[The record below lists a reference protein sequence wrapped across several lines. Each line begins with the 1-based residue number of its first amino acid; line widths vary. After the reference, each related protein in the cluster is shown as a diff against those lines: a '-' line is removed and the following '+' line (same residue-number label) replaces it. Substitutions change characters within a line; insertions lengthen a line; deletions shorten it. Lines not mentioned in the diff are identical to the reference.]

1 MSRKIPVVALLLGA
15 LALACN
21 EGTGPAFES
30 DAMQTA
36 VVPDGALNHL
46 KWAESDSPREF
57 TAVGGTERDSEILL
71 STVGGGGYWEL
82 TTYQVS
88 FWAVKGEDRSVQI
101 NYITKTEA
109 GYLVAPYLL
118 FEVPAGALDE
128 GPNEEEY
135 ETGDSVKITIT
146 VDPQTMVAHYSPSGL
161 QFDENDPA
169 LLTKWYTGADDD
181 FNDDGVVDATD
192 AYIEANLLGIW
203 TQQSA
208 GDPWYK
214 LSALHSMA
222 ERWFKADIKHFSG
235 YAVSWME

>member
-30 DAMQTA
+30 DAIQTA
-36 VVPDGALNHL
+36 AVPDGAINHL
-46 KWAESDSPREF
+46 RWADADSPRQF
-57 TAVGGTERDSEILL
+57 TAVGGTRDSEILL
-71 STVGGGGYWEL
+71 STVGGGSWEL

-109 GYLVAPYLL
+109 GYLVMPYLL

-146 VDPQTMVAHYSPSGL
+146 VAPQTMVAHYSPSGL
-161 QFDENDPA
+161 QFDDNDPA
-169 LLTKWYTGADDD
+169 VLTKWYTGADDD

-192 AYIEANLLGIW
+192 AYIEANLLGIY
-203 TQQSA
+203 TQQYVGGS
-208 GDPWYK
+208 WSR
-214 LSALHSMA
+214 LSAQHSMT
-222 ERWFKADIKHFSG
+222 ERWFKANIRHFSG
-235 YAVSWME
+235 YAVSWHE